1 MQDLRPNPTLPLEYR
16 AERPIVSDFLQ
27 QAKRSPE
34 ATAIIGEGVSCSYQ
48 QLQRISHGIAS
59 FLFEHRTGDADR
71 VLIVCSRGAGLV
83 YAMLGA
89 LRAGLPFSVV
99 DVAYPAARIAQ
110 LVESL
115 EPAFIV
121 LCGEAQVALAQGQY
135 PARRVRVPEAPDQA
149 LQQFP
154 DQTGPLP
161 DIDASRPAYITFTS
175 GSTGIPKGVVTHHA
189 PLVHF
194 IDWHVRRH
202 GFTEHDRFSLLSG
215 LGHDP
220 VYRDIF
226 TPLSIGA
233 AVFCPAQ
240 STVTHP
246 VQLVTWIRRHGIS
259 VIHLTPPLGKLI
271 ATGAGLQQQRFD
283 QLRWLFWGGDALS
296 PALYQTMRSIA
307 PQATSVN
314 FYGTTETPQ
323 AMVFH
328 QLDEQP
334 VQATIPLGKGID
346 DAQVLVVGEQ
356 RQLVSEGEVGEIFIR
371 SPYLSMGYW
380 QDPALTAEKFVVNS
394 FTGAPGDTCYRT
406 GDLGTYLADGNVA
419 FLGRADCQVKIRGH
433 RIELAEVESVIARQ
447 PRIEQCVVV
456 ASNDGAAPRL
466 IAYCVT
472 RSAVEAGQ
480 LREVVA
486 AQLPDYMV
494 PALFVFIDA
503 IPLTPNGKIDRRALP
518 PPLDSSETCAG
529 NVGEAL
535 TPVTRKLADA
545 WAQILQVPHIDANLS
560 FVELGGDSL
569 SFVQASMVLEDLV
582 GQLPARWEL
591 MPVRQLAELAGQA
604 KAPGHAMRALEMPVL
619 MRMLSILLIVM
630 GHLGVLGKGM
640 ITGETTALFLV
651 SGIGLARFQVNA
663 INERGDARVLLKSVL
678 GIALPTLLYT
688 VLVQFLFDTVHWQSL
703 LLISN
708 WFPAS
713 LVGHFSYWYIE
724 VLVQMLLIVGLL
736 LSIRPL
742 RLLIMADP
750 FRHLLLAACVLL
762 LADIV
767 LGLFVFDATPLY
779 NRVPQHY
786 LAAMVLGMAVQYADS
801 TLRKWMAS
809 AVAVVVV
816 GELELVT
823 IAGYGWDAWF
833 SGLHIDVALPA
844 VLALIWLRSVPMPA
858 AIARGG
864 ALIASSTLFI
874 YLTHYQ
880 FQSVARRIS
889 DQPLLAVA
897 LAIVGGIV
905 VAYCWNTGLRLA
917 LKRWARARKKR
928 PADTLEPVA

>member
-1 MQDLRPNPTLPLEYR
+1 MQDPRPNPTLPLEYC

-27 QAKRSPE
+27 QAKRAPD
-34 ATAIIGEGVSCSYQ
+34 APAIIGERASCSYQ
-48 QLQRISHGIAS
+48 QLQRISQGIAS
-59 FLFEHRTGDADR
+59 FLLEHGTAGTDR

-110 LVESL
+110 LVDSL
-115 EPAFIV
+115 EPAFIL
-121 LCGEAQVALAQGQY
+121 LCGDAQVALPAGRSPAQL
-135 PARRVRVPEAPDQA
+135 VRVPEAPAQA
-149 LQQFP
+149 LQLFP
-154 DQTGPLP
+154 EQSRALP
-161 DIDASRPAYITFTS
+161 EIDASRPAYITFTS
-175 GSTGIPKGVVTHHA
+175 GSTGTPKGVVTHHA

-202 GFTEHDRFSLLSG
+202 GFTERDRFSLLSG

-233 AVFCPAQ
+233 AVVCPAQ
-240 STVTHP
+240 CTLIHP
-246 VQLVTWIRRHGIS
+246 AQLAAWIRHHGIS

-271 ATGAGLQQQRFD
+271 ATGASIDPQPFG

-296 PALYQTMRSIA
+296 PTLYQTMRTIA
-307 PQATSVN
+307 PNATSVN

-328 QLDEQP
+328 QLDGQP
-334 VQATIPLGKGID
+334 GQTAIPLGKGID

-356 RQLVSEGEVGEIFIR
+356 QQLVGEGEVGEILIR

-380 QDPALTAEKFVVNS
+380 RDAALTAEKFVVNP
-394 FTGAPGDTCYRT
+394 FTGAQGDTCYRT
-406 GDLGTYLADGNVA
+406 GDLGTYLPDGSVA

-433 RIELAEVESVIARQ
+433 RIELAEIESVLARQ
-447 PRIEQCVVV
+447 PQIEQCVVV
-456 ASNDGAAPRL
+456 ASADSAAPRL
-466 IAYCVT
+466 IAYCVA
-472 RSAVEAGQ
+472 RSTVAPAQ
-480 LREVVA
+480 LREALA

-494 PALFVFIDA
+494 PAQFVFIEA

-518 PPLDSSETCAG
+518 APSDGLGTSEGAS
-529 NVGEAL
+529 EAL
-535 TPVTRKLADA
+535 TPLTKKLADA
-545 WAQILQVPHIDANLS
+545 WAKILQVPRIDANLS

-569 SFVQASMVLEDLV
+569 SFVQASMVLEELI

-591 MPVRQLAELAGQA
+591 IPVKRLAELAGQA
-604 KAPGHAMRALEMPVL
+604 KAPRHALRAMEMPVL

-630 GHLGVLGKGM
+630 GHLGVLGKGV

-663 INERGDARVLLKSVL
+663 INERGDARVLLKSML
-678 GIALPTLLYT
+678 AIALPTVLYT
-688 VLVQFLFDTVHWQSL
+688 ALVQCLFDKVHWQSL

-708 WFPAS
+708 WFPAE

-724 VLVQMLLIVGLL
+724 VLVQMLLIVGLV
-736 LSIRPL
+736 LSIRPV

-762 LADIV
+762 VTDLV
-767 LGLFVFDATPLY
+767 LGRWVFDATPLY

-801 TLRKWMAS
+801 TSRKWLAS
-809 AVAVVVV
+809 AVAVVVI
-816 GELELVT
+816 GELEIVA
-823 IAGYGWDAWF
+823 IAGYGWDAWL
-833 SGLHIDVALPA
+833 SGVHIDIALPA
-844 VLALIWLRSVPMPA
+844 VLALIWFRSVPVPA
-858 AIARGG
+858 AVARAG

-889 DQPLLAVA
+889 DQPLVAVA
-897 LAIVGGIV
+897 VAIVGGIL
-905 VAYCWNTGLRLA
+905 VAYCWNASLGLL
-917 LKRWARARKKR
+917 LKRWSRARKKR
-928 PADTLEPVA
+928 AADTLEPVA